1 MRTSERK
8 KQTERR
14 LGIGR
19 VSEALALLQ
28 GNARVQPSKQ
38 PNSDANGHSP
48 RFPHV
53 ILRHAPDEA
62 FPVTEPWNCDRLL
75 SRLSS
80 LRTLIIF
87 FFLLPLSSPP
97 SLLPGLYI
105 PWSSWRVALDPCSTT
120 PPLKEFGAHLRNA
133 DAHPVT
139 VTFSSISKYS
149 VPAGLRGGYE
159 KYIFRRP
166 GPGSPGLMGREEDVA
181 LRRHSVDRRRIRR
194 PALALLPPPQVRA
207 PHELQYYGRQ

>member
-1 MRTSERK
+1 MDVEPHGGMRTSERK

-38 PNSDANGHSP
+38 PNSDANGRSP

-120 PPLKEFGAHLRNA
+120 PPPPQGVRSPSPQCGCPPGNGNLFVYIKVLR
-133 DAHPVT
+133 T
-139 VTFSSISKYS
+139 S
-149 VPAGLRGGYE
+149 
-159 KYIFRRP
+159 RP
-166 GPGSPGLMGREEDVA
+166 Q
-181 LRRHSVDRRRIRR
+181 RRI
-194 PALALLPPPQVRA
+194 
-207 PHELQYYGRQ
+207 